1 MLSEIFPG
9 SSPKVGATYWDQ
21 VQELA
26 MISVIKR
33 ILQRLH
39 DILDLVSFYL
49 LVTNHWIFDLLL
61 DFSPCLVL
69 SIVPLK
75 KKAVTFQHPCLYSYI
90 KGFSLLYILKH
101 NPTNYIKKQH
111 KLVMFVA
118 SIPVIQHLIQLKNYI
133 LSFKYQN
140 LHTLLISSRK
150 LFHIFK
156 CFLPR

>member
-1 MLSEIFPG
+1 MQCCTICPISIRRLHCFWLDIHEFDILFPHVQATSLLSEIFPG

-49 LVTNHWIFDLLL
+49 LITNHWIFDLLL

-75 KKAVTFQHPCLYSYI
+75 KKQLHFNTLAYI
-90 KGFSLLYILKH
+90 VILRASHFFTYLL
-101 NPTNYIKKQH
+101 
-111 KLVMFVA
+111 A
-118 SIPVIQHLIQLKNYI
+118 
-133 LSFKYQN
+133 
-140 LHTLLISSRK
+140 
-150 LFHIFK
+150 
-156 CFLPR
+156 